1 MGILCKK
8 SNLQFLT
15 IAIFLLTV
23 LDGTAAAGPVHSTWY
38 VDAAGSGNY
47 TTIQDA
53 VNNSSSGDKII
64 VYPGM
69 YNESVDVNVANMSIL
84 SYSGNPEDTIVRH
97 IGSGCNFFI
106 NASNVTISGFNI
118 TGTNSTGVYMSGFSG
133 ANISNNKFS
142 GIGCGVQMESS
153 TNCTLINNTVNDS
166 AQYGFYLQSSSN
178 CTVVNNTVS
187 NTTSFGIYLL
197 SAGNCTLT
205 SNTVSDTDSDGVR
218 LVNSNYCIMANNIAS
233 NTSEA
238 GSYLYNSDSCNF
250 TSNTVS
256 NISLSGIYLYDSSSC
271 TLAGNTV
278 SSTDYYGI
286 YLDSSSNCNLASNV
300 VSDTYYEGIY
310 LSNSNSCTLAS
321 NTISN
326 TEDGIYLYYSSNCN
340 LTSNNIS
347 NIYDDGIYMYDCSS
361 CNLSGNSVSESNYGL
376 YISSSSNCTLT
387 GNSVSNADYG
397 LTLRDSFGTVLRN
410 NTASSGKF
418 GLRLLDIEN
427 CTLKDNVMSGNWYN
441 FELSYDEVYL
451 NNTTGNLIDTS
462 NLVNGKPIYYFEG
475 EANPSIGRDAGVI
488 YCINCGNVE
497 IKDFVMQNNSYAI
510 LLYNTSSNIQNNS
523 INNTMYGVGV
533 LSSHD
538 VRVSGS
544 RFENSAA
551 AVVFQE
557 AVNVTVT
564 NNNIQNFVYGV
575 TAINSENCT
584 VKGNSIKNATAIYA
598 LYALYD
604 TANPDLVKG
613 EEKTLIQEKNI
624 INSKLVQARLSG
636 FGVYFIDSQ
645 DLKLENNIVDQVSA
659 AGIYLE
665 SCQKSRLVGNSVR
678 NIGSIG
684 IYTEDSSSIEL
695 LDNTVQNVTG
705 TYMLAGNSPLVSTS
719 RILGYGIYSDYSQDI
734 RLKGNTVKDCY
745 PVWGIYLSE
754 PVNAT
759 LESNTL
765 KNCQGG
771 LITVLSENLS
781 ISDCSVSNCSSGGII
796 VYSSQED
803 TGNRYT
809 VSGCTVDGSYLGLVG
824 TGEGTFTGNTLSRN
838 SYGLVLYDV
847 NNSLIY
853 SNTLAENSLAGI
865 VFDIDK
871 AEISSR
877 IGLLRSMESPESGNN
892 RIYNNYFD
900 NVNNTLFYS
909 DANNTWNTSRTAGK
923 NIVSGPYFG
932 GNYWADPRGTGFSE
946 NCTDADKDGIA
957 DSAYEI
963 KNGTYDYLPLT
974 IIPASTTTHRS
985 SANYVPSGGSSG
997 VTGIDSAQ
1005 KRVAAGSQTTFS
1017 FNNPVSGVLGL
1028 SFTSQQYSGNV
1039 IVRIELLGDGNS
1051 GENSGLQG
1059 EVYQQMNILVGNER
1073 FESGN
1078 NINGASINFRVPRSW
1093 VQENNIDV
1101 STITINRFHNDE
1113 WNALPTEMTYEDE
1126 EYYYFTAET
1135 PGFSRYAITG
1145 DKLSTEIITP
1155 AEEEENET
1163 ITGEEQ
1169 TGDNEKNAP
1178 GFENALAVLG
1188 ILASVFFARKRVLK

>member
-1 MGILCKK
+1 
-8 SNLQFLT
+8 
-15 IAIFLLTV
+15 
-23 LDGTAAAGPVHSTWY
+23 
-38 VDAAGSGNY
+38 
-47 TTIQDA
+47 
-53 VNNSSSGDKII
+53 
-64 VYPGM
+64 
-69 YNESVDVNVANMSIL
+69 
-84 SYSGNPEDTIVRH
+84 
-97 IGSGCNFFI
+97 
-106 NASNVTISGFNI
+106 
-118 TGTNSTGVYMSGFSG
+118 
-133 ANISNNKFS
+133 
-142 GIGCGVQMESS
+142 
-153 TNCTLINNTVNDS
+153 CTL
-166 AQYGFYLQSSSN
+166 
-178 CTVVNNTVS
+178 VNNTVS
-187 NTTSFGIYLL
+187 NTTYYGIYLL
-197 SAGNCTLT
+197 SAGNCTLI

-218 LVNSNYCIMANNIAS
+218 LVNSNYCTMANNIVS
-233 NTSEA
+233 NNSEA
-238 GSYLYNSDSCNF
+238 GIYLYDSDSCNF
-250 TSNTVS
+250 SSNNVS

-278 SSTDYYGI
+278 
-286 YLDSSSNCNLASNV
+286 
-300 VSDTYYEGIY
+300 
-310 LSNSNSCTLAS
+310 
-321 NTISN
+321 SN

-347 NIYDDGIYMYDCSS
+347 NIYDDGIYMYNCSI

-387 GNSVSNADYG
+387 SNSVTNADYG
-397 LTLRDSFGTVLRN
+397 LTLRDSFGTALRN

-462 NLVNGKPIYYFEG
+462 NLVNGKPIYYFER
-475 EANPSIGRDAGVI
+475 EANPSIGRVAGVI

-613 EEKTLIQEKNI
+613 EEKTLIQEKDI
-624 INSKLVQARLSG
+624 INSKLVQTRLSG

-645 DLKLENNIVDQVSA
+645 DLKLENNIVDQVSV

-684 IYTEDSSSIEL
+684 IYTEASSSIEL

-781 ISDCSVSNCSSGGII
+781 VNDCSVTNCTSGGIL
-796 VYSSQED
+796 VVNTEED
-803 TGNRYT
+803 EGAGYT
-809 VSGCTVDGSYLGLVG
+809 VSGCTVEGSYLGLAVVG
-824 TGEGTFTGNTLSRN
+824 HGTFTGNTLSGN

-853 SNTLAENSLAGI
+853 GNTMEQNSLAGLA
-865 VFDIDK
+865 FDIDRD
-871 AEISSR
+871 ELMSH

-997 VTGIDSAQ
+997 ATGIDSAQ

-1017 FNNPVSGVLGL
+1017 FNNPVSSLLGL

-1169 TGDNEKNAP
+1169 TGDDEKNTP